1 MSLDFLTGSSGVNNQ
16 SDDKLIGKNG
26 KQVIRFSITE
36 DGIESSFNF
45 PELGKIPG
53 PFNEIGEG
61 GTYDAVLLDSGKQ
74 VGTASAEFELVKQ
87 LGNGSFIADVKD
99 VLTFNDGSTL
109 TIEGNLNVQ
118 KFENLQP
125 AQLDITSGT
134 GVFEGAK
141 GKATFTQNT
150 LNILDVVNIDVQAIV

>member
-16 SDDKLIGKNG
+16 SDDKLIGKD
-26 KQVIRFSITE
+26 KEQVIRFSVTE
-36 DGIESSFNF
+36 DGIESTFNF
-45 PELGKIPG
+45 TDQGKVPG
-53 PFNEIGEG
+53 LFNEIGDG
-61 GTYDAVLLDSGKQ
+61 GTYDAVLLYSGKQ
-74 VGTASAEFELVKQ
+74 VGTASADFELVKQ
-87 LGNGSFIADVKD
+87 LGNDSFIADVKD
-99 VLTFNDGSTL
+99 ILKFNDGSTL

-141 GKATFTQNT
+141 GKATFTQNESGV
-150 LNILDVVNIDVQAIV
+150 LDVINIDVQAIV